1 MSMNNDRYTTSRI
14 QRSTEWDLQDA
25 EVVLKINSDAQAKL
39 AANEIKEGKD
49 VLGLADTKIWL
60 TKNINPCLFVHK
72 IEPTLTSRR
81 EFATNL
87 VHCQL
92 LVDNA
97 ILDGMGDI
105 SDEVRENA
113 IQANGH
119 YAERA
124 IDRMLEEH
132 VFDTDEMRSLKQ
144 HLSRLGLADTLGR
157 NEPDEANPSDW
168 SPTFGASPFR
178 DKTIASPDDAEEKI
192 GLWFTFR
199 LKRTDDADVI
209 DHAVPV
215 SVVINSKELYVLL
228 ADFYMHLWADTITEA
243 MYDVWDM
250 WNGDA
255 ELRAKFQNMYCNFLV
270 VATATY
276 INSDCVVNIFRKYP
290 TIEDQVDAFLTV
302 FYHDMGDLIH
312 TYLSEGHDIESA
324 GGSMMD
330 PDFEHLFDEEGE
342 V

>member
-1 MSMNNDRYTTSRI
+1 MFMNNISPMWY
-14 QRSTEWDLQDA
+14 LQDA
-25 EVVLKINSDAQAKL
+25 IEILEINHDAQNKL
-39 AANEIKEGKD
+39 MTNELEEGKT

-60 TKNINPCLFVHK
+60 TKNVDPRLFVHK

-97 ILDGMGDI
+97 IMDAMRDI
-105 SDEVRENA
+105 SDEQREKA
-113 IQANGH
+113 IQPDGF

-124 IDRMLEEH
+124 IDRMLEES
-132 VFDTDEMRSLKQ
+132 VSDTTEMRAFKQ
-144 HLSRLGLADTLGR
+144 HLSRLDLAGTLGR

-168 SPTFGASPFR
+168 SPTFGVYPFR
-178 DKTIASPDDAEEKI
+178 DKTITSPDDAEEKI

-215 SVVINSKELYVLL
+215 SVVINSKELYILL
-228 ADFYMHLWADTITEA
+228 ADFYTQLWADTITEA
-243 MYDVWDM
+243 MYDVGDM
-250 WNGDA
+250 WDGNE
-255 ELRAKFQNMYCNFLV
+255 ELRNKFQNVYCNFLA
-270 VATATY
+270 VATDTY
-276 INSDCVVNIFRKYP
+276 INGDCAVNVFRKYP
-290 TIEDQVDAFLTV
+290 TIEDQMDAFLTV

-312 TYLSEGHDIESA
+312 TYLSEGHDVEST
-324 GGSMMD
+324 GGCMMD
-330 PDFEHLFDEEGE
+330 PDFEHLFDEEEE

>member
-14 QRSTEWDLQDA
+14 QRSTEWYLQDA
-25 EVVLKINSDAQAKL
+25 EAVLKINSDAQAKL

-60 TKNINPCLFVHK
+60 TKNVNPCLFVHN

-92 LVDNA
+92 LVDSA
-97 ILDGMGDI
+97 ILDGMNNI
-105 SDEVRENA
+105 SDELRVKA
-113 IQANGH
+113 IQPDGH

-132 VFDTDEMRSLKQ
+132 VFDTDEMRSFKQ
-144 HLSRLGLADTLGR
+144 HLSKLDLAGTLDR

-168 SPTFGASPFR
+168 SPTFGVSPFR
-178 DKTIASPDDAEEKI
+178 DKTIASPDDAEKI

-215 SVVINSKELYVLL
+215 SVVISAKELFILL
-228 ADFYMHLWADTITEA
+228 TNFYMHIWAETITES

-250 WNGDA
+250 WNGNE
-255 ELRAKFQNMYCNFLV
+255 ELRNKFQNVYSNFLV
-270 VATATY
+270 VATDTY
-276 INSDCVVNIFRKYP
+276 INGDCAVNIFRKYP
-290 TIEDQVDAFLTV
+290 TIEDQMDEFLTV

-312 TYLSEGHDIESA
+312 TYLSEGHDVESA

>member
-1 MSMNNDRYTTSRI
+1 MSMNNNTSPM
-14 QRSTEWDLQDA
+14 WYLQDA
-25 EVVLKINSDAQAKL
+25 IVILELNQDAQNKL
-39 AANEIKEGKD
+39 MANELKEGET

-60 TKNINPCLFVHK
+60 TKNVDPRLFVHK

-97 ILDGMGDI
+97 ILDAMNDI
-105 SDEVRENA
+105 SDEQREKA
-113 IQANGH
+113 IQPDGF

-124 IDRMLEEH
+124 IYRMLEES
-132 VFDTDEMRSLKQ
+132 VSDTAEMRAFKQ
-144 HLSRLGLADTLGR
+144 HLSRLDLAGTLGR

-168 SPTFGASPFR
+168 SPTFGVFPFR
-178 DKTIASPDDAEEKI
+178 DKTITSPDDAEEKI

-199 LKRTDDADVI
+199 LKRTNDADEI

-228 ADFYMHLWADTITEA
+228 VDFYTQLWADTITEA
-243 MYDVWDM
+243 MYDIGDM
-250 WNGDA
+250 WDGNE
-255 ELRAKFQNMYCNFLV
+255 ELRNKFQNVYCNFLA
-270 VATATY
+270 VATDTY
-276 INSDCVVNIFRKYP
+276 INGNCAVNVFRKYP
-290 TIEDQVDAFLTV
+290 TIEDQMDAFLTV

-312 TYLSEGHDIESA
+312 TYLSEGHDVESA

-330 PDFEHLFDEEGE
+330 PDFDHLFDEEEE

>member
-25 EVVLKINSDAQAKL
+25 EVVLEINHDAQIKL
-39 AANEIKEGKD
+39 MANELKEGET

-60 TKNINPCLFVHK
+60 TKNVDPRLLVHK

-97 ILDGMGDI
+97 IMDAMNDI
-105 SDEVRENA
+105 SDEQREKA
-113 IQANGH
+113 IQPDDA
-119 YAERA
+119 YAQRA
-124 IDRMLEEH
+124 IDRMLEES
-132 VFDTDEMRSLKQ
+132 VSDTDEMRSLKQ
-144 HLSRLGLADTLGR
+144 HLSRLDLAGTLGR

-168 SPTFGASPFR
+168 SPTFGVSPFR
-178 DKTIASPDDAEEKI
+178 DKTITSPDDAEEKI

-199 LKRTDDADVI
+199 LKRTDDADEI

-228 ADFYMHLWADTITEA
+228 ADFYTHLWAETITES
-243 MYDVWDM
+243 MYDIGDM
-250 WNGDA
+250 WDGDA
-255 ELRAKFQNMYCNFLV
+255 ELRNKFQNVYCNFLA
-270 VATATY
+270 VATDTY
-276 INSDCVVNIFRKYP
+276 INGDCAINVFRKYP
-290 TIEDQVDAFLTV
+290 TIEDQMDAFLTV
-302 FYHDMGDLIH
+302 FYHDMGELIH
-312 TYLSEGHDIESA
+312 TYLSEGHDVESA

-330 PDFEHLFDEEGE
+330 PDFEHLFDEEGD

>member
-1 MSMNNDRYTTSRI
+1 MFMNNISPKWY
-14 QRSTEWDLQDA
+14 LQDA
-25 EVVLKINSDAQAKL
+25 IEVLEINQDAQNKL
-39 AANEIKEGKD
+39 MANELEEGKD

-60 TKNINPCLFVHK
+60 TKNVDPRLFVHK

-97 ILDGMGDI
+97 IMDAMRDI
-105 SDEVRENA
+105 SDEQREKA
-113 IQANGH
+113 IQPDGF

-124 IDRMLEEH
+124 IDRMLEES
-132 VFDTDEMRSLKQ
+132 VSDTAEMRSFKQ
-144 HLSRLGLADTLGR
+144 HLSRLDLAGTLGR

-168 SPTFGASPFR
+168 SPTFGVFPFR
-178 DKTIASPDDAEEKI
+178 DKTITSPDDAEEKI

-199 LKRTDDADVI
+199 LKRTNDAGEI

-228 ADFYMHLWADTITEA
+228 ADFYTQLWADTITEA
-243 MYDVWDM
+243 MYDIWDM
-250 WNGDA
+250 WNENE
-255 ELRAKFQNMYCNFLV
+255 ELRNKFQNVYCNFLA
-270 VATATY
+270 VATDTY
-276 INSDCVVNIFRKYP
+276 INGDCAVNVFRKYP
-290 TIEDQVDAFLTV
+290 TIEDQMDAFLTV
-302 FYHDMGDLIH
+302 FYHDMGELIH
-312 TYLSEGHDIESA
+312 TYLSEGHDVESA

-330 PDFEHLFDEEGE
+330 PDFDHLFDEEDE

>member
-1 MSMNNDRYTTSRI
+1 MSMNNDLYTTSRV
-14 QRSTEWDLQDA
+14 QRSTEWYIQDA
-25 EVVLKINSDAQAKL
+25 VDVLKINSDAQDKL

-60 TKNINPCLFVHK
+60 TKNVNPCLFVHK

-97 ILDGMGDI
+97 ILDGMGDHT
-105 SDEVRENA
+105 DELREKA
-113 IQANGH
+113 IQPDDA

-124 IDRMLEEH
+124 IDRMLEES
-132 VFDTDEMRSLKQ
+132 VSDTYEMRSFKQ
-144 HLSRLGLADTLGR
+144 HLSKLDLAGTLGR

-168 SPTFGASPFR
+168 SPTFGVSPFR
-178 DKTIASPDDAEEKI
+178 DKTIASPDDAKEKI

-199 LKRTDDADVI
+199 LKRTGDADVI

-215 SVVINSKELYVLL
+215 SVVIDSKELYILL

-250 WNGDA
+250 WNGDE
-255 ELRAKFQNMYCNFLV
+255 ELRAKFQNVYCNFLV

-276 INSDCVVNIFRKYP
+276 INSDCVINIFRKYP
-290 TIEDQVDAFLTV
+290 TIEDQMDAFLTV
-302 FYHDMGDLIH
+302 FYHDMGELIH
-312 TYLSEGHDIESA
+312 TYLSEGHDAESA

-330 PDFEHLFDEEGE
+330 PDS
-342 V
+342 

>member
-1 MSMNNDRYTTSRI
+1 MSMNNDRYTTSRV

-25 EVVLKINSDAQAKL
+25 EVVLEINHDAQIKL
-39 AANEIKEGKD
+39 MANELKEGET

-60 TKNINPCLFVHK
+60 TKNVDPRLFVHK

-97 ILDGMGDI
+97 IMDAMNDI
-105 SDEVRENA
+105 SDEQREKA
-113 IQANGH
+113 IQPDDA
-119 YAERA
+119 YAQRA
-124 IDRMLEEH
+124 IDRMLEES
-132 VFDTDEMRSLKQ
+132 VSDTDEMRSLKQ
-144 HLSRLGLADTLGR
+144 HLSRLDLAGTLGR

-168 SPTFGASPFR
+168 SPTFGVFPFR
-178 DKTIASPDDAEEKI
+178 DKTITSPDDAEEKI

-228 ADFYMHLWADTITEA
+228 ADFYVHLWAETITES
-243 MYDVWDM
+243 MYDIGDM
-250 WNGDA
+250 WDGDA
-255 ELRAKFQNMYCNFLV
+255 ELRNKFQNVYCNFLV

-290 TIEDQVDAFLTV
+290 TIEDQMDAFLTA
-302 FYHDMGDLIH
+302 FYHDMGELVH
-312 TYLSEGHDIESA
+312 TYLSEGHDVESA

-330 PDFEHLFDEEGE
+330 PDFEHLFDEEGD

>member
-1 MSMNNDRYTTSRI
+1 MF
-14 QRSTEWDLQDA
+14 L
-25 EVVLKINSDAQAKL
+25 VLRR
-39 AANEIKEGKD
+39 
-49 VLGLADTKIWL
+49 
-60 TKNINPCLFVHK
+60 LFVHK

-97 ILDGMGDI
+97 IMDAMRDI
-105 SDEVRENA
+105 SDEQREKA
-113 IQANGH
+113 IQPDGF

-124 IDRMLEEH
+124 IDRMLEES
-132 VFDTDEMRSLKQ
+132 VSDTAEMRSFKQ
-144 HLSRLGLADTLGR
+144 HLSRLDLAGTLGR

-168 SPTFGASPFR
+168 SPTFGVFPFR
-178 DKTIASPDDAEEKI
+178 DKTITSPDDAEEKI

-199 LKRTDDADVI
+199 LKRTNDAGEI

-228 ADFYMHLWADTITEA
+228 ADFYTQLWADTITEA
-243 MYDVWDM
+243 MYDIWDM
-250 WNGDA
+250 WNENE
-255 ELRAKFQNMYCNFLV
+255 ELRNKFQNVYCNFLA
-270 VATATY
+270 VATDTY
-276 INSDCVVNIFRKYP
+276 INGDCAVNVFRKYP
-290 TIEDQVDAFLTV
+290 TIEDQMDAFLTV
-302 FYHDMGDLIH
+302 FYHDMGELIH
-312 TYLSEGHDIESA
+312 TYLSEGHDVESA

-330 PDFEHLFDEEGE
+330 PDFDHLFDEEDE

>member
-25 EVVLKINSDAQAKL
+25 EVVLEINHDAQIKL
-39 AANEIKEGKD
+39 MANELKEGET

-60 TKNINPCLFVHK
+60 TKNVDPRLLVHK

-97 ILDGMGDI
+97 ILDAMNDI
-105 SDEVRENA
+105 SDEQREKA
-113 IQANGH
+113 IQPDDA
-119 YAERA
+119 YAQRA
-124 IDRMLEEH
+124 IDRMLEES
-132 VFDTDEMRSLKQ
+132 VSDTDEMRSLKQ
-144 HLSRLGLADTLGR
+144 HLSRLDLAGTLGR

-168 SPTFGASPFR
+168 SPTFGVSPFR

-199 LKRTDDADVI
+199 LKRTDDADEI

-228 ADFYMHLWADTITEA
+228 ADFYTHLWAETITES
-243 MYDVWDM
+243 MYDIGDM
-250 WNGDA
+250 WDGDA
-255 ELRAKFQNMYCNFLV
+255 ELRNKFQNVYCNFLA
-270 VATATY
+270 VATDTY
-276 INSDCVVNIFRKYP
+276 INGDCAINVFRKYP
-290 TIEDQVDAFLTV
+290 TIEDQMDAFLTV
-302 FYHDMGDLIH
+302 FYHDMGELIH
-312 TYLSEGHDIESA
+312 TYLSEGHDVESA

-330 PDFEHLFDEEGE
+330 PDFEHLFDEEGD

>member
-25 EVVLKINSDAQAKL
+25 VDVLKINSDAQAKL

-60 TKNINPCLFVHK
+60 TKNVNPCLFVHK

-97 ILDGMGDI
+97 ILDAMNDI
-105 SDEVRENA
+105 SDEQREKA
-113 IQANGH
+113 IQPDDA
-119 YAERA
+119 YAQRA

-132 VFDTDEMRSLKQ
+132 VFDTDEMRALKQ
-144 HLSRLGLADTLGR
+144 HLSRLDLAGTLGR

-168 SPTFGASPFR
+168 SPTFGVFPFR
-178 DKTIASPDDAEEKI
+178 DKTITSPDDAEEKI

-199 LKRTDDADVI
+199 LKRTDDADEI

-228 ADFYMHLWADTITEA
+228 ADFYTHLWAETITES
-243 MYDVWDM
+243 MYDIGDM
-250 WNGDA
+250 WDGDA
-255 ELRAKFQNMYCNFLV
+255 ELRNKFQNVYCNFLA
-270 VATATY
+270 VATDTY
-276 INSDCVVNIFRKYP
+276 INGDCAINVFRKYP
-290 TIEDQVDAFLTV
+290 TIEDQMDAFLTV

-312 TYLSEGHDIESA
+312 TYLSEGHDVESA

>member
-1 MSMNNDRYTTSRI
+1 MSMNNDRYTTSRV

-25 EVVLKINSDAQAKL
+25 EVVLEINHDAQIKL
-39 AANEIKEGKD
+39 MANELKEGET

-60 TKNINPCLFVHK
+60 TKNVDPRLLVHK

-97 ILDGMGDI
+97 IMDAMNDI
-105 SDEVRENA
+105 SDEQREKA
-113 IQANGH
+113 IQPDDA
-119 YAERA
+119 YAQRA
-124 IDRMLEEH
+124 IDRMLEES
-132 VFDTDEMRSLKQ
+132 VSDTDEMRSLKQ
-144 HLSRLGLADTLGR
+144 HLSRLDLAGTLGR

-168 SPTFGASPFR
+168 SPTFGVSPFR

-199 LKRTDDADVI
+199 LKRTDDADEI

-228 ADFYMHLWADTITEA
+228 ADFYTHLWAETITES
-243 MYDVWDM
+243 MYDIGDM
-250 WNGDA
+250 WDGDA
-255 ELRAKFQNMYCNFLV
+255 ELRNKFQNVYCNFLA
-270 VATATY
+270 VATDTY
-276 INSDCVVNIFRKYP
+276 INGDCAINVFRMYP
-290 TIEDQVDAFLTV
+290 TIEDQMDAFLTV

-312 TYLSEGHDIESA
+312 TYLSEGHDVESA

>member
-1 MSMNNDRYTTSRI
+1 MSMNNDI
-14 QRSTEWDLQDA
+14 QRSSEWDLQDA

-39 AANEIKEGKD
+39 EANEIKEGKD

-60 TKNINPCLFVHK
+60 TKNVNPCLFVHN

-97 ILDGMGDI
+97 ILDGMNNV
-105 SDEVRENA
+105 SDELREKA
-113 IQANGH
+113 IQPNGH

-132 VFDTDEMRSLKQ
+132 VFDTDEMRAFKQ
-144 HLSRLGLADTLGR
+144 HLSKLDLAGTLGR
-157 NEPDEANPSDW
+157 NEPDEATPSDW
-168 SPTFGASPFR
+168 SPTFGVSPFR

-192 GLWFTFR
+192 GLWFTFL
-199 LKRTDDADVI
+199 LKRMDDADVI

-228 ADFYMHLWADTITEA
+228 ADFYTHLWADTITEA

-250 WNGDA
+250 WNGDE
-255 ELRAKFQNMYCNFLV
+255 ELRAKFQNVYCNFLA
-270 VATATY
+270 VATDTY
-276 INSDCVVNIFRKYP
+276 INGDCAINVFRMYP
-290 TIEDQVDAFLTV
+290 TIEDQMDAFLTV

-312 TYLSEGHDIESA
+312 TYLSEGRDVESA

>member
-1 MSMNNDRYTTSRI
+1 MSMNNDI
-14 QRSTEWDLQDA
+14 QRSSEWDLQDA
-25 EVVLKINSDAQAKL
+25 EAVLKINSDAQAKL

-60 TKNINPCLFVHK
+60 TKNVNPCLFVHN

-92 LVDNA
+92 LVDSA
-97 ILDGMGDI
+97 ILDGMNNI
-105 SDEVRENA
+105 SDELRVKA
-113 IQANGH
+113 IQPDGH

-132 VFDTDEMRSLKQ
+132 VFDTDEMRSFKQ
-144 HLSRLGLADTLGR
+144 HLSKLDLAGTLDR

-168 SPTFGASPFR
+168 SPTFGVSSFR

-199 LKRTDDADVI
+199 LKRTGDADVI

-215 SVVINSKELYVLL
+215 SVVINAKELYVLL

-250 WNGDA
+250 WNGDE
-255 ELRAKFQNMYCNFLV
+255 ELRAKFQNVYRNFLV

-290 TIEDQVDAFLTV
+290 TIEDQMDAFLTV

-312 TYLSEGHDIESA
+312 TYLSEGRDVESA

>member
-25 EVVLKINSDAQAKL
+25 EVVLKINRDAQAKL

-60 TKNINPCLFVHK
+60 TKNVNPCLFIHK

-97 ILDGMGDI
+97 IMDAMNDI
-105 SDEVRENA
+105 SDEQREKA
-113 IQANGH
+113 IQPDDA
-119 YAERA
+119 YAQRA
-124 IDRMLEEH
+124 IDRMLEES
-132 VFDTDEMRSLKQ
+132 VSDTDEMRALKQ
-144 HLSRLGLADTLGR
+144 HLSRLDLAGTLGR

-168 SPTFGASPFR
+168 SPTFGVFPFR
-178 DKTIASPDDAEEKI
+178 DKTITSPDDAEEKI

-199 LKRTDDADVI
+199 LKRTDDADEI
-209 DHAVPV
+209 DHEVPV

-228 ADFYMHLWADTITEA
+228 ADFYTHLWAETITES
-243 MYDVWDM
+243 MYDIGDM
-250 WNGDA
+250 WDGDA
-255 ELRAKFQNMYCNFLV
+255 ELRNKFQNVYCNFLA
-270 VATATY
+270 VATDTY
-276 INSDCVVNIFRKYP
+276 INGDCAINVFRKYP
-290 TIEDQVDAFLTV
+290 TIEDQMDAFLTV

-312 TYLSEGHDIESA
+312 TYLSEGRDVESA
-324 GGSMMD
+324 GGSMMGS
-330 PDFEHLFDEEGE
+330 DFEHLFDEEGE